1 MQYTCLKS
9 TKVTLGT
16 LIWTIFIH
24 NKYKEHLGQATM
36 QEHLGHIR
44 KENKIRK
51 Q

>member
-24 NKYKEHLGQATM
+24 KYKEHLGQATM